1 MLITS
6 GFLRVQIFNNVHEKV
21 MCLLLAEN
29 DCILM

>member
-21 MCLLLAEN
+21 MCFLLAEN